1 MLMLQKKKQKI
12 AKMLATLLY
21 IGESNLEIPYNSFC
35 DISAIAIHMANE
47 IGGLAMLGSVQT
59 LLDEMRRGGEG

>member
-1 MLMLQKKKQKI
+1 MLMPQKKKQKI

-21 IGESNLEIPYNSFC
+21 IGESNLEIPYNAFC
-35 DISAIAIHMANE
+35 DISEIAINMANE
-47 IGGLAMLGSVQT
+47 IGGLALLGSVSA